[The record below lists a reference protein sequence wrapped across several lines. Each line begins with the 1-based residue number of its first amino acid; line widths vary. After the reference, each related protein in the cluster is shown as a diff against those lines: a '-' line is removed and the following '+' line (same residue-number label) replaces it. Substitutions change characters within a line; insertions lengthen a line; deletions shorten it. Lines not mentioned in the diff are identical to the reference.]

1 MDNTLKDKLIKVLTC
16 ASNVVLSRDGDV
28 STEEGY
34 LATCQVD
41 DIIYLEEALV
51 ELLNLPC
58 DEVSPTVFRHIT
70 LLESEL

>member
-28 STEEGY
+28 TTEEGH

-41 DIIYLEEALV
+41 DIIYLEQALV
-51 ELLNLPC
+51 ELLNLPY

-70 LLESEL
+70 LLEGEL

>member
-28 STEEGY
+28 MTEEGN

-51 ELLNLPC
+51 ELLNLPY

-70 LLESEL
+70 LLEGEL